1 MVGFL
6 SGAYVELRLEALSK
20 CPERFSR
27 RVDCMLIP
35 ESLYMVGVLGKGGNE
50 VDVGDDLGDGGD
62 APLTV
67 ELVDGR

>member
-1 MVGFL
+1 
-6 SGAYVELRLEALSK
+6 
-20 CPERFSR
+20 
-27 RVDCMLIP
+27 MLIP